1 MTYEDMPGSENGD
14 TASLTNDIW
23 DLMHYKT
30 DKKGRTNWIKIGRA
44 WAKPDSDNITLK
56 LYALP
61 IANSDG
67 EVILNLVYNEG
78 RKAAT

>member
-1 MTYEDMPGSENGD
+1 MTFEDTNGD

-23 DLMHYKT
+23 DLMHYRTEKR
-30 DKKGRTNWIKIGRA
+30 GRTNWLKIGRA

-67 EVILNLVYNEG
+67 EVILNLIYQD
-78 RKAAT
+78 KKPQT